1 MASITTTN
9 ICNRALGRC
18 GEGQILDISDAGAPA
33 RACQLHFDGTR
44 DEVLRSHRW
53 NFATARASLSMLAED
68 PPFYWKHQYALPGD
82 FIRALEV
89 NGTEEGYG
97 RPWKIEGKNLLT
109 NEEDGLNLVYIRRAT
124 EVDEWDSLFQ
134 EAMVLKLA
142 AKLSVV
148 LRGSSTQVDG
158 FLQEYAAITAPLA
171 RRVDANEG
179 RESAGMKPLRSEFV
193 NARRWG
199 N

>member
-1 MASITTTN
+1 MASITETA

-18 GEGQILDISDAGAPA
+18 GEAQILDISDAGTAA
-33 RACQLHFDGTR
+33 RACQLHFGGTR

-53 NFATARASLSMLAED
+53 NFATARVQLSELAT
-68 PPFYWKHQYALPGD
+68 PPAFYWTHQYALPAD
-82 FIRALEV
+82 FIRAIEV

-97 RPWKIEGKNLLT
+97 RPWKIEGTNLLT
-109 NEEDGLNLVYIRRAT
+109 KEESVNLVYIRRET
-124 EVDEWDSLFQ
+124 SVDMWDSLFQ

-148 LRGSSTQVDG
+148 LRGSSTQVEG
-158 FLQEYAAITAPLA
+158 FLQEYATITAPLA

>member
-1 MASITTTN
+1 MSSTTETN

-18 GEGQILDISDAGAPA
+18 GEGQILDITDAGAPA
-33 RACQLHFDGTR
+33 RACQLHWDGTR

-53 NFATARASLSMLAED
+53 NFATARAKLSELAEV
-68 PPFYWKHQYALPGD
+68 PAFFWTHQYALPGD

-97 RPWKIEGKNLLT
+97 RPWKIEGQNLLT
-109 NEEDGLNLVYIRRAT
+109 NEESVNLVYIRRAT
-124 EVDEWDSLFQ
+124 EVDQWDSLFQ

-148 LRGSSTQVDG
+148 LRGSSTQVEG
-158 FLQEYAAITAPLA
+158 FLSEYAQLTAPLA
-171 RRVDANEG
+171 RRIDANEG
-179 RESAGMKPLRSEFV
+179 RENVGMKPLRSEFV